1 MNFSGEKIVVTG
13 AGKGIGEG
21 LTRKLVELGKF
32 FLFLQI

>member
-21 LTRKLVELGKF
+21 LTRKLVELGTF
-32 FLFLQI
+32 F